1 LRCTNV
7 PLTLIQNVGPE
18 NIYPLSLIQPPRP
31 GLESGPDD
39 GRTRLVRLVLED
51 ALEGPPC
58 LLASL
63 RCLALSLHRRLLVVL
78 APLHLLK
85 EAVLEHLLLELL
97 QGSLDLIIED
107 DDLHSG
113 HPEMS
118 RRTMA

>member
-1 LRCTNV
+1 MSAQRTS
-7 PLTLIQNVGPE
+7 TLC
-18 NIYPLSLIQPPRP
+18 LIQPPRP

-39 GRTRLVRLVLED
+39 GRTSSVRLVLAH

-58 LLASL
+58 LLANP

-107 DDLHSG
+107 NDLRAPGDVASND
-113 HPEMS
+113 
-118 RRTMA
+118 